1 MINIKIIC
9 LGKIKEKY
17 LNDAINEYKKRL
29 SKFCKLE
36 IIELADEKLPTT
48 NSLSLLNEVKEK
60 EAKLILS
67 KLDKC
72 KSDYVICLDEL
83 GTELTS
89 KQLATKIDYI
99 STNLSSSITF
109 VIGGS
114 LGLSDTVKSKADFC
128 LSFSK
133 LTFPHQLFRV
143 FVLEQLFRCFK
154 ILNNEQYHH

>member
-17 LNDAINEYKKRL
+17 LENAISEYEKRL

-36 IIELADEKLPTT
+36 IIELPDEKLPTQ
-48 NSLSLLNEVKEK
+48 NSPSLQNEVKEK
-60 EAKLILS
+60 EAKLILN
-67 KLDKC
+67 KLEKF
-72 KSDYVICLDEL
+72 KSNYIICLDET
-83 GTELTS
+83 GAELTS
-89 KQLATKIDYI
+89 KEFASKLDNIASNI
-99 STNLSSSITF
+99 SSSLTF
-109 VIGGS
+109 IIGGS
-114 LGLSDTVKSKADFC
+114 LGLSETIKNKADYI

>member
-9 LGKIKEKY
+9 LGKIKEQY
-17 LNDAINEYKKRL
+17 INDAIKEYSKRL

-36 IIELADEKLPTT
+36 IIELPDEKLPTS
-48 NSLSLLNEVKEK
+48 NSIALLNEVKEK
-60 EAKLILS
+60 EAKLILN
-67 KLDKC
+67 KLDRY
-72 KSDYVICLDEL
+72 KSDYVICLDEF

-89 KQLATKIDYI
+89 KQLAAKIDSI
-99 STNLSSSITF
+99 STNISSSITF
-109 VIGGS
+109 IIGGS
-114 LGLSDTVKSKADFC
+114 LGLADIVKNKADFC

-143 FVLEQLFRCFK
+143 FVLEQLFRSFK

>member
-9 LGKIKEKY
+9 LGKIKEKF
-17 LNDAINEYKKRL
+17 LNDAINEYSKRL

-36 IIELADEKLPTT
+36 IIELPDEKLPTST
-48 NSLSLLNEVKEK
+48 SPALLNEVKEK

-67 KLDKC
+67 KLEKS
-72 KSDYVICLDEL
+72 KSDYIICLDEI
-83 GTELTS
+83 GCEMSS
-89 KQLATKIDYI
+89 KDLASKINDI
-99 STNLSSSITF
+99 AVNVSSSITF
-109 VIGGS
+109 IIGGS
-114 LGLSDTVKSKADFC
+114 LGLADSVKKQANC
-128 LSFSK
+128 ILSFSK

>member
-9 LGKIKEKY
+9 VGKIKENY
-17 LNDAINEYKKRL
+17 LDDAIKEYSKRL

-36 IIELADEKLPTT
+36 IIELPDEKLPTT
-48 NSLSLLNEVKEK
+48 RSEALYNEVKEK

-67 KLDKC
+67 KINK
-72 KSDYVICLDEL
+72 KSSYVICLDETGKEFSSPTL
-83 GTELTS
+83 AEKLDSIFVNHSSNLTF
-89 KQLATKIDYI
+89 I
-99 STNLSSSITF
+99 
-109 VIGGS
+109 IGGS
-114 LGLSDTVKSKADFC
+114 LGLSDTVKQSADLI

-143 FVLEQLFRCFK
+143 FLLEQLFRCFK

>member
-17 LNDAINEYKKRL
+17 LVDALSEYKKRL

-36 IIELADEKLPTT
+36 IIELPDEKIPSS
-48 NSLSLLNEVKEK
+48 NSISLLNEVKEK
-60 EAKLILS
+60 EAKLILD
-67 KLDKC
+67 KLEKF
-72 KSDYVICLDEL
+72 KSDYVICLDET
-83 GTELTS
+83 GSELAS
-89 KQLATKIDYI
+89 PELAHKIDNI
-99 STNLSSSITF
+99 ATNLSSSISF
-109 VIGGS
+109 IIGGS
-114 LGLSDTVKSKADFC
+114 LGLADSIKKKANYI

>member
-1 MINIKIIC
+1 MINIRVIC

-17 LNDAINEYKKRL
+17 LTSAIDEYSKRL

-36 IIELADEKLPTT
+36 IIELPDEKLPT
-48 NSLSLLNEVKEK
+48 NNNQSLIEEVKEK
-60 EAKLILS
+60 EAKLILN
-67 KLDKC
+67 KLDSF
-72 KSDYVICLDEL
+72 KSTYLICLDEKGDSL
-83 GTELTS
+83 S
-89 KQLATKIDYI
+89 SPQFAKKIDDI
-99 STNLSSSITF
+99 AINGSSSITF

-114 LGLSDTVKSKADFC
+114 LGLSDTIKSKADYI

-143 FVLEQLFRCFK
+143 FLLEQLFRCFK

>member
-17 LNDAINEYKKRL
+17 LSDAISEYTKRL

-36 IIELADEKLPTT
+36 IIELPDEKLPTST
-48 NSLSLLNEVKEK
+48 SQALLNEVKEK
-60 EAKLILS
+60 EAKLILN
-67 KLDKC
+67 KLDKY
-72 KSDYVICLDEL
+72 KSDYIICLDET
-83 GTELTS
+83 GIELS
-89 KQLATKIDYI
+89 SEEFAFKIDNI
-99 STNLSSSITF
+99 ATNVSSSITF
-109 VIGGS
+109 IIGGS
-114 LGLSDTVKSKADFC
+114 LGLSNTIKNKANFC

-154 ILNNEQYHH
+154 ILSNEQYHH

>member
-17 LNDAINEYKKRL
+17 LDDAIKEYTKRL
-29 SKFCKLE
+29 SKYCKLE
-36 IIELADEKLPTT
+36 IIELPDEKLPTS
-48 NSLSLLNEVKEK
+48 NSQALNNEVKEK
-60 EAKLILS
+60 EAKLILN
-67 KLDKC
+67 KLEKM
-72 KSDYVICLDEL
+72 KSDYIICLDET
-83 GTELTS
+83 G
-89 KQLATKIDYI
+89 KQLSSKELSEKINYI
-99 STNLSSSITF
+99 STNISGSITF
-109 VIGGS
+109 IIGGS
-114 LGLSDTVKSKADFC
+114 LGLSETIKSKANYI

>member
-17 LNDAINEYKKRL
+17 LNDAINEYTKRL

-36 IIELADEKLPTT
+36 IVELPDEKLPTST
-48 NSLSLLNEVKEK
+48 STALLNEVKEK
-60 EAKLILS
+60 EAKLILN
-67 KLDKC
+67 KLEKN

-83 GTELTS
+83 GSELTS
-89 KQLATKIDYI
+89 KELAAKIDNI
-99 STNLSSSITF
+99 STNISSSITF
-109 VIGGS
+109 IIGGS
-114 LGLSDTVKSKADFC
+114 LGLADVIKSKANFC